1 MFQDRIKEL
10 LAIQGKCS
18 NTWNISIA
26 EAHGLLNDIPRWDS
40 TQSVE
45 EEIFVRF
52 SRGDRADLDAR
63 MNQCRQ
69 FDQLW
74 DGPRT
79 EFSNRLNSILILFD
93 EKVDEA
99 V

>member
-18 NTWNISIA
+18 HTWNIAIA
-26 EAHGLLNDIPRWDS
+26 EAHGILNDIPRWDS

-52 SRGDRADLDAR
+52 SRGDRADLD
-63 MNQCRQ
+63 
-69 FDQLW
+69 D
-74 DGPRT
+74 
-79 EFSNRLNSILILFD
+79 RLIQYR
-93 EKVDEA
+93 
-99 V
+99 